1 MTTHLQD
8 IILDQVNV
16 NMQLFENT
24 QRIEVVGYTT
34 GQGRST
40 LATLSAFKLIF
51 SLF

>member
-24 QRIEVVGYTT
+24 QRIEVVG
-34 GQGRST
+34 ST
-40 LATLSAFKLIF
+40 ISSLMSDLSLMWGERTFR
-51 SLF
+51 